1 MQLAFQLV
9 DAALRRF
16 VGAFNRRVH
25 VHNQMQLAAQVVEH
39 HDFIGHHQ
47 QNIRRADLVGR
58 AAVAQALFDVA
69 HGVVAEIAH
78 QATVEPGG
86 QFGQV
91 RGGVKA
97 LLVVVHESQRVIDLC
112 LFDHFAVAADFD
124 AVVED
129 FQNFLLGKPM
139 IE

>member
-1 MQLAFQLV
+1 
-9 DAALRRF
+9 
-16 VGAFNRRVH
+16 
-25 VHNQMQLAAQVVEH
+25 MQLAAQVVEH

-78 QATVEPGG
+78 QATVEPG

-91 RGGVKA
+91 RGVKA

-129 FQNFLLGKPM
+129 FQNFLAG
-139 IE
+139 